1 MIFALSLL
9 LAQHLT
15 PDRAILLHKRGEPAR
30 YNPFSSTLH
39 QGVLYFVDT
48 EDSRVL
54 SCTLEPGASDTG
66 SLHPL
71 PEFYRAAEGSTLRS
85 LSSGPQGLSWLEWK
99 PKVDIMELV
108 IFSPESK
115 ALAHHALSVQAGEFV
130 QSESGFL
137 FAPSRVALSE
147 GEAQMTE
154 IADWD
159 QNLTQKTPWFSA
171 HDSAAGTTLGLWQE
185 EALQGA
191 KEGSRQLMGCLLHLR
206 HQAGGRLLWFNRRG
220 FLLSLH
226 REAKVELA
234 TRIELPEGGELMDA
248 VDLGRGILVGIR
260 VPTHY
265 AFTANLPAETPR
277 NHLWLLDYQGQVIE
291 KYTTARFEDPLR
303 LHLVDEHLVIVNG
316 LAVLFY
322 RLPGL

>member
-1 MIFALSLL
+1 MIYALSLL

-15 PDRAILLHKRGEPAR
+15 PDRAILLHKRGEPVR
-30 YNPFSSTLH
+30 YDFFSSTLH
-39 QGVLYFVDT
+39 QGVLYFVDA
-48 EDSRVL
+48 EDRRIL
-54 SCTLEPGASDTG
+54 SCSLEPAASDRG

-71 PEFYRAAEGSTLRS
+71 PEFYRAAEGTTLCS
-85 LSSGPQGLSWLEWK
+85 LSSGPQGLSWLEWN
-99 PKVDIMELV
+99 PKLNITELV

-115 ALAHHALSVQAGEFV
+115 ALAHHALGVQAGDLV
-130 QSESGFL
+130 QRASGFL
-137 FAPSRVALSE
+137 FVPSRVALSE
-147 GEAQMTE
+147 GEAQMAE

-171 HDSAAGTTLGLWQE
+171 RDSAAGTTLGLWQE

-191 KEGSRQLMGCLLHLR
+191 KEGSRQLMGCLLNLR
-206 HQAGGRLLWFNRRG
+206 YQPGGRLLCFNRRG

-226 REAKVELA
+226 RETKVELA
-234 TRIELPEGGELMDA
+234 TRIELPEGGELLDA

-265 AFTANLPAETPR
+265 AFTANLPAETPC

-291 KYTTARFEDPLR
+291 KYTAARYEDPLR
-303 LHLVDEHLVIVNG
+303 LHLVDEHLVIVND